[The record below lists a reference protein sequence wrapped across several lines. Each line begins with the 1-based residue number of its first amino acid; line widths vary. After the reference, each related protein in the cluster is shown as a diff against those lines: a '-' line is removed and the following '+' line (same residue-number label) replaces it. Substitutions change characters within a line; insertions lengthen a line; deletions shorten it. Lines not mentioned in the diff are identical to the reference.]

1 MKCHYGAWHEFLFI
15 LIKSWFSLR
24 AEDMQETGFWLPDFM
39 SHFSLLHFWMN
50 SLGRREE
57 SADICTVSGRN
68 VLETKTELD
77 HQMVFTK
84 DLTQRL
90 KKKGERIMAKI
101 IKKH

>member
-1 MKCHYGAWHEFLFI
+1 
-15 LIKSWFSLR
+15 
-24 AEDMQETGFWLPDFM
+24 MQETGFWLPDFM

-57 SADICTVSGRN
+57 SADICTVPGRN

-77 HQMVFTK
+77 QQMA
-84 DLTQRL
+84 LQQRSATEI
-90 KKKGERIMAKI
+90 KKRGETIMAKI